1 MDRRFD
7 PPKSGVL
14 SKIATR
20 AAQDARL
27 SANHNRKD
35 RKMPY
40 QASDGRDPAV
50 GVENAYIATPNDL
63 ATYDVA
69 RQQIAAMRPESPG
82 FDIRDPNRYVF
93 VAAFDGTGNDA
104 TQTLDSRTNVHAL
117 YENYD
122 RFIHGDGPDAPG
134 FSRMHARYI
143 EGPGTQESTRQNM
156 PDQASGSSVQDR
168 VFEMYKDLGDKARQ
182 WKQENPDA
190 QISVITFGFS
200 RGAVEAAEFAS
211 VVGKYGIQ
219 ADLGYAV
226 QRDDDAR
233 SNTQTWK
240 EWARGQPGSVPAE
253 KEFREL
259 SGEIVAP
266 GKAQIAAVL
275 FDPVATGAAE
285 QHDRM
290 LPTNISSAI
299 QFTALD
305 EHRTTF
311 PVNKTVTD
319 AMVDANPD
327 RFANIGLAGCHSD
340 IGGGYAS
347 GKGLAQM
354 SGNLAGEYL
363 NDLVGHRIHRAV
375 QPDPDSL
382 VVHDSNSTF
391 FQRVGYAK
399 TGYWYADRTQD
410 TPSLQGDVQVGP
422 GIDNN
427 ITGKQRVALDSVHM
441 HPGGTVDDGL
451 RPTQGT
457 LESRP
462 QLRPDD
468 HHTPKPNDS
477 FIGLH
482 DRDQI
487 DPTKLFLESSRRVS
501 TLMDRDTNPTTA
513 GILHERAND
522 PEARHSRLALDESA
536 QGRLSAAVANSAKEM
551 DMDRIGEVAL
561 SRDGRSLIVKEMHDT
576 HADSVKIARVDID
589 TALRT
594 PMNDSLHA
602 LDPALARSPD
612 NPKPQSLYSQAH
624 ELLQQTDLG
633 RQHPEQL
640 VEASARVASQAR
652 HDGLTAISGIQIAQ
666 GDGGQPSLVASQN
679 GVDGQKQ
686 TAPMAV
692 AQMFPN
698 AQVAQPQQEQDLHR
712 GHHLS

>member
-1 MDRRFD
+1 
-7 PPKSGVL
+7 
-14 SKIATR
+14 
-20 AAQDARL
+20 
-27 SANHNRKD
+27 
-35 RKMPY
+35 MPY
-40 QASDGRDPAV
+40 QASNGRDPAA
-50 GVENAYIATPNDL
+50 GIENAYTATPDDL
-63 ATYDVA
+63 ATYDAA
-69 RQQIAAMRPESPG
+69 RQQIAAMRPGSAG
-82 FDIRDPNRYVF
+82 FDIKDPNRYVF
-93 VAAFDGTGNDA
+93 VAAFDGTGQDA
-104 TQTLDSRTNVHAL
+104 TQALDSRTNVHAL
-117 YENYD
+117 YQNYD

-143 EGPGTQESTRQNM
+143 EGPGTQESTRENL
-156 PDQASGSSVQDR
+156 PDQATGSSVQDR

-190 QISVITFGFS
+190 EIGVVTFGFS

-219 ADLGYAV
+219 ADLGYTV

-233 SNTQTWK
+233 NSSQSWSQ
-240 EWARGQPGSVPAE
+240 WARGQPATVQD

-266 GKAQIAAVL
+266 GKVQIAAVL
-275 FDPVATGAAE
+275 FDPVATGVAE

-290 LPTNISSAI
+290 LPTNIGSAI

-319 AMVDANPD
+319 AMVAADPD
-327 RFANIGLAGCHSD
+327 KFANIGLAGCHSD

-347 GKGLAQM
+347 GSGLAQL
-354 SGNLAGEYL
+354 SANLAGSYL
-363 NDLVGHRIHRAV
+363 NTLVGHDIHRTVA
-375 QPDPDSL
+375 PDPDSL
-382 VVHDSNSTF
+382 VVHDSNTRF
-391 FQRVGYAK
+391 FQHIGYQK

-410 TPSLQGDVQVGP
+410 APSLQGDVQVGA
-422 GIDNN
+422 GVDNN
-427 ITGKQRVALDSVHM
+427 IIGKGRVALDSVHM
-441 HPGGTVDDGL
+441 HPGVTVDDGL

-457 LESRP
+457 LESRL

-468 HHTPKPNDS
+468 HHTPKPNES

-482 DRDQI
+482 DRYEI

-536 QGRLSAAVANSAKEM
+536 QGRLSAAVAHSAKEM

-561 SRDGRSLIVKEMHDT
+561 SHDGRSLIVKDMHDT
-576 HADSVKIARVDID
+576 HSDSVKIARVDID

-624 ELLQQTDLG
+624 ELLQQSELG
-633 RQHPEQL
+633 RQHPDNL
-640 VEASARVASQAR
+640 VEAASRMASQAR
-652 HDGLTAISGIQIAQ
+652 HDGLTAINGIQMAP

-698 AQVAQPQQEQDLHR
+698 AQVAQPHQDQDPHR

>member
-1 MDRRFD
+1 
-7 PPKSGVL
+7 
-14 SKIATR
+14 
-20 AAQDARL
+20 
-27 SANHNRKD
+27 
-35 RKMPY
+35 MPY
-40 QASDGRDPAV
+40 QASDGRDPAI

-69 RQQIAAMRPESPG
+69 RQQIAAMRPDSPG
-82 FDIRDPNRYVF
+82 FDIKDPNRYVF

-122 RFIHGDGPDAPG
+122 KFIHGDGPDKPG

-143 EGPGTQESTRQNM
+143 EGPGTQESMRQNV
-156 PDQASGSSVQDR
+156 PDQASGNTVQDR

-211 VVGKYGIQ
+211 VVGKYGVQ
-219 ADLGYAV
+219 ADLGYTV
-226 QRDDDAR
+226 QRDDDLR
-233 SNTQTWK
+233 NTSQSWTD
-240 EWARGQPGSVPAE
+240 WARGRPPVVQD

-290 LPTNISSAI
+290 LPKNISTAI
-299 QFTALD
+299 QLTALD
-305 EHRTTF
+305 EHRVTF

-319 AMVDANPD
+319 AMELANPD

-354 SGNLAGEYL
+354 SGNLAGDYL

-375 QPDPDSL
+375 QPDPDSV

-391 FQRVGYAK
+391 FQGIGHAK
-399 TGYWYADRTQD
+399 TGYWYADRTQE
-410 TPSLQGDVQVGP
+410 TPSLQGPDGNVNVGP
-422 GIDNN
+422 GVDNN
-427 ITGKQRVALDSVHM
+427 IIGKNRVALDSVHM
-441 HPGGTVDDGL
+441 HPGVSVDDGL

-462 QLRPDD
+462 NLRPDD
-468 HHTPKPNDS
+468 HRTPVPNET
-477 FIGLH
+477 FVGLH
-482 DRDQI
+482 DRYEI
-487 DPTKLFLESSRRVS
+487 DPTKLFLESSRRVA

-513 GILHERAND
+513 AVLHERAND
-522 PEARHSRLALDESA
+522 PEARHSRLGMDESA
-536 QGRLSAAVANSAKEM
+536 QGRLSAAVALKAKEL
-551 DMDRIGEVAL
+551 DMDRVGEVAL
-561 SRDGRSLIVKEMHDT
+561 SRDGRSLMIKEMHDT
-576 HADSVKIARVDID
+576 HPDSLKIGRVDID

-594 PMNDSLHA
+594 PMNDSLRE
-602 LDPALARSPD
+602 LDPALARRAD
-612 NPKPQSLYSQAH
+612 NPKPESLYAQAH
-624 ELLQQTDLG
+624 ELLQQTELG
-633 RQHPEQL
+633 RQNPDHL
-640 VEASARVASQAR
+640 VEAASRMASQAR
-652 HDGLTAISGIQIAQ
+652 HDGLTAINTVQLGV
-666 GDGGQPSLVASQN
+666 GEDGRATLTARQDNADGLKQAS
-679 GVDGQKQ
+679 
-686 TAPMAV
+686 PMGV
-692 AQMFPN
+692 AQVFPN
-698 AQVAQPQQEQDLHR
+698 AQAAPAEPRPGQEREPEQHR
-712 GHHLS
+712 GPHLS

>member
-1 MDRRFD
+1 
-7 PPKSGVL
+7 
-14 SKIATR
+14 
-20 AAQDARL
+20 
-27 SANHNRKD
+27 
-35 RKMPY
+35 MPY

-50 GVENAYIATPNDL
+50 GIENAYTATADDL
-63 ATYDVA
+63 ATYDAA
-69 RQQIAAMRPESPG
+69 RQRIAAMRPDSPS
-82 FDIRDPNRYVF
+82 FDIKDPNRYVF

-122 RFIHGDGPDAPG
+122 KFIHGDGPDKPG

-143 EGPGTQESTRQNM
+143 EGPGTQESMRQNV
-156 PDQASGSSVQDR
+156 PDQANGNTVQDR
-168 VFEMYKDLGDKARQ
+168 VFEMYKDLGDQARR

-190 QISVITFGFS
+190 QISVVTFGFS

-219 ADLGYAV
+219 ADLGYTV
-226 QRDDDAR
+226 QRDDDLR
-233 SNTQTWK
+233 NTSQGWAD
-240 EWARGQPGSVPAE
+240 WARGRPPTVQD

-266 GKAQIAAVL
+266 GKAPIAAVL

-290 LPTNISSAI
+290 LPKNIDTAI

-305 EHRTTF
+305 EHRVTF

-319 AMVDANPD
+319 AMENANPD

-340 IGGGYAS
+340 IGGGYAD

-354 SGNLAGEYL
+354 SGNLAGQYL
-363 NDLVGHRIHRAV
+363 NDLVGHRIHREV

-391 FQRVGYAK
+391 FQRIGYAK
-399 TGYWYADRTQD
+399 TGFWYADRTQD
-410 TPSLQGDVQVGP
+410 TPSLQGVDGDVRVGP

-427 ITGKQRVALDSVHM
+427 IIGKNRVALDSVHM
-441 HPGGTVDDGL
+441 HPETSVDDGL
-451 RPTQGT
+451 RPKQGV
-457 LESRP
+457 LESRLQP
-462 QLRPDD
+462 RPDD
-468 HHTPKPNDS
+468 HHTPVPNET
-477 FIGLH
+477 FVGLH
-482 DRDQI
+482 DRDAI
-487 DPTKLFLESSRRVS
+487 DPTKLFLESSQRVS
-501 TLMDRDTNPTTA
+501 TLMDRNTNPTTA
-513 GILHERAND
+513 ALLHERAD
-522 PEARHSRLALDESA
+522 APDARHSRFGMDESA
-536 QGRLSAAVANSAKEM
+536 QGRLSAAVALSAKEM

-561 SRDGRSLIVKEMHDT
+561 SRDGRSLLIKEMNDT
-576 HADSVKIARVDID
+576 HADSRKVAVVDID

-594 PMNDSLHA
+594 PMNDSLRE
-602 LDPALARSPD
+602 LDPALARRPD
-612 NPKPQSLYSQAH
+612 NPKPQSLYGQAH

-640 VEASARVASQAR
+640 VEAASRVASQAR
-652 HDGLTAISGIQIAQ
+652 HDGLTAISGIQL
-666 GDGGQPSLVASQN
+666 GTGEDGRPTLTARQEGL
-679 GVDGQKQ
+679 DGLKQ
-686 TAPMAV
+686 SAPMAV

-698 AQVAQPQQEQDLHR
+698 AQVAQPQQDREPEQHR
-712 GHHLS
+712 GPHLS